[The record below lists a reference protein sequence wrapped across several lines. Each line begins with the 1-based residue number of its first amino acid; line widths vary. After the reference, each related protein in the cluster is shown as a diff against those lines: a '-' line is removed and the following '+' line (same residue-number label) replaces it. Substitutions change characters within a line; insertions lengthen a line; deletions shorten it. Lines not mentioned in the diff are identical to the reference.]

1 MGTFYKRV
9 GVGNPVNPQF
19 QWVDALIDTGATHS
33 MLPESL
39 LAPTLGLQPLEELTF
54 TLADGSEQSYGW
66 GEARFRID
74 ERAMTAPV
82 VFGPE
87 GRFLVGATT
96 LQIFNLIADT
106 TWHRLIPTPEL
117 TL

>member
-1 MGTFYKRV
+1 MGTFYQQV
-9 GVGNPVNPQF
+9 GVGNPASNEF

-39 LAPTLGLQPLEELTF
+39 LAQTLNLSPIEELEF
-54 TLADGSEQSYGW
+54 TLANGSKQTYSR
-66 GEARFRID
+66 GEARVKIG
-74 ERAMTAPV
+74 ERELTTPV

-87 GRFLVGATT
+87 GRYLIGATT

-106 TWHRLIPTPEL
+106 THHRLLPTPEL